1 MSQQSTLLDKAVD
14 KAAGNRQNG
23 RSARA
28 YNLSSTTLSRTKG
41 RFIMLA
47 AVLLFMLSA
56 CVDVSRQSPVRR
68 DARSPKT
75 YAPNNSSRSSRRLS
89 FNQDGTF
96 QISIFEDLHFGESE
110 TPLQDP
116 SRTWLDS

>member
-1 MSQQSTLLDKAVD
+1 MSLGAPKGIYISGLVEPPISCSFP
-14 KAAGNRQNG
+14 NPPV
-23 RSARA
+23 
-28 YNLSSTTLSRTKG
+28 SRTKKG

-110 TPLQDP
+110 TLPQTP
-116 SRTWLDS
+116 SRTWLVS